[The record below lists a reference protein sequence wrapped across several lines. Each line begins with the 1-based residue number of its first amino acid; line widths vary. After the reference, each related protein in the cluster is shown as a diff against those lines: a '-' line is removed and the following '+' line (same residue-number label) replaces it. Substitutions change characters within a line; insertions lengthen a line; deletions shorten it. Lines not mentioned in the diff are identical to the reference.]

1 MYKKY
6 FLGVD
11 IGTTAVKTML
21 VDSNGQEL
29 ALQRHEHSVYRSQP
43 LWAEEKPEDWWKGF
57 KLTARKV
64 ENNSGINLGEISGI
78 GICNLCTSLVVLSS
92 NGEPL
97 YPAIIWNDRR
107 SFEQAESL
115 KNIYKKNNWL
125 SQLGPIDSGE
135 ASVTSLLWLIQN
147 KPIAMKNA
155 WKFVHANG
163 YIGYKLT
170 GRATMD
176 ASNASKTGLFNKES
190 ASWNSSALSALGIDK
205 LVPDYCLSHE
215 IIGGVSRQVANET
228 GLKPGTPVVIGGT
241 DTSCATL
248 GAGVIALGQVLESTG
263 ATGVLT
269 SHLTRWIRDDRL
281 NSKCSIIPG
290 LWLTGG
296 GSSGTG
302 LSLQWALDN
311 LGFMESAKIIH
322 SCLDPYKLMDEL
334 ALQSPVGSN
343 GIIFLPYLGG
353 KRTIIHNPVAKGAF
367 IGLDF
372 SHNKSDLV
380 RSILEGTVFELRE
393 VFDTLE
399 EVSVKIRE
407 IRSAGGGAKSD
418 VWRQIKS
425 DIFGCP
431 IYTPVVNESASF
443 GAAMLAAI
451 GTGYF
456 KSFEEAVKAWVKLK
470 PKYSEPDRTKHEQ
483 YKEYFSLFKEYY
495 NKLFS

>member
-163 YIGYKLT
+163 YI
-170 GRATMD
+170 
-176 ASNASKTGLFNKES
+176 
-190 ASWNSSALSALGIDK
+190 
-205 LVPDYCLSHE
+205 
-215 IIGGVSRQVANET
+215 
-228 GLKPGTPVVIGGT
+228 
-241 DTSCATL
+241 
-248 GAGVIALGQVLESTG
+248 
-263 ATGVLT
+263 
-269 SHLTRWIRDDRL
+269 
-281 NSKCSIIPG
+281 
-290 LWLTGG
+290 
-296 GSSGTG
+296 
-302 LSLQWALDN
+302 
-311 LGFMESAKIIH
+311 
-322 SCLDPYKLMDEL
+322 
-334 ALQSPVGSN
+334 
-343 GIIFLPYLGG
+343 
-353 KRTIIHNPVAKGAF
+353 
-367 IGLDF
+367 
-372 SHNKSDLV
+372 
-380 RSILEGTVFELRE
+380 
-393 VFDTLE
+393 
-399 EVSVKIRE
+399 
-407 IRSAGGGAKSD
+407 
-418 VWRQIKS
+418 
-425 DIFGCP
+425 
-431 IYTPVVNESASF
+431 
-443 GAAMLAAI
+443 
-451 GTGYF
+451 
-456 KSFEEAVKAWVKLK
+456 
-470 PKYSEPDRTKHEQ
+470 
-483 YKEYFSLFKEYY
+483 
-495 NKLFS
+495 